1 MPKSIKAY
9 IGREGYIIEK
19 SSIALD
25 ELAHLKEELLIT
37 PTVLEEF
44 SKDLKPYPIY
54 HENEKTI
61 SIPRY
66 YGKKEFGDV
75 PKKFTSTNVTFE
87 FTKQLRPQQ
96 MEVIDDVLP
105 KIVSHGGGIISL
117 PCGAGKTVISL
128 YLAHKLG
135 LKTLV
140 LVHKSFLQ
148 SQWVERANTFTNAKI
163 GTIRGPIIDVD
174 NKDIVIGMIQSISM
188 KEYDSKVFD
197 GFGLVIVDEC
207 HHIASRVFSKA
218 LYKTATQYTIG
229 LSATPKRADGLTKI
243 IHWYLGKMIFQQ
255 ERKCDNN
262 IVVRKLNLFLDDP
275 LFQEKTVYAKGKSR
289 PNAPKMITNFCN
301 IERRNQII
309 LRIIDTLRQ
318 NPKRKILVLSG
329 RIAHLEFLK
338 TQTEERIQKDIKN
351 GKLLENECQAH
362 YYIGK
367 MKQAERKQAELYGD
381 ILFASYEMAHEGL
394 DIDRLNT
401 VILATPKKSVVQAIG
416 RIMRRTLT
424 ANDLKPLIVDITDD
438 ISVFTNQGKV
448 RHNLYKKNKY
458 NIQEFMVDDKYQVPI
473 NDYKKDDKNTNK
485 KNHKKITE
493 IFNEEGIDKS
503 INDKCFKSE
512 DKKTVVNA
520 DTFNECL
527 FDD

>member
-25 ELAHLKEELLIT
+25 ELSHLKEELLIT

-54 HENEKTI
+54 HENEKSI

-66 YGKKEFGDV
+66 YGKKHYGDA
-75 PKKFTSTNVTFE
+75 PKKFVSTSVSFQ
-87 FTKQLRPQQ
+87 FTKELRPQQ
-96 MEVIDDVLP
+96 LEVIDDVLP
-105 KIVSHGGGIISL
+105 KIVGNGGGIISL

-128 YLAHKLG
+128 YLAQKIG

-148 SQWVERANTFTNAKI
+148 SQWVDRATTFTNAKI
-163 GTIRGPIIDVD
+163 GTIRGPIIDIE

-188 KEYDSKVFD
+188 KEYEKNVFD

-243 IHWYLGKMIFQQ
+243 IHWYLGKMIYQQ

-262 IVVRKLNLFLDDP
+262 IVVRKLNLNLDDP
-275 LFQEKTVYAKGKSR
+275 LFKEKTVWAKGKSR

-301 IERRNQII
+301 IDRRNQII
-309 LRIIDTLRQ
+309 LRIINALRQ

-338 TQTEERIQKDIKN
+338 KQTEEKIQQDIKE
-351 GKLLENECQAH
+351 GKLLENECKTF

-367 MKQAERKQAELYGD
+367 MKQVERKQAELYGD

-416 RIMRRTLT
+416 RIMRKTLT

-448 RHNLYKKNKY
+448 RYRLYRKNNY
-458 NIQEFMVDDKYQVPI
+458 NIQEFIVDNKYQIPI
-473 NDYKKDDKNTNK
+473 NKYVKDDKKENK

-493 IFNEEGIDKS
+493 IFNEEEFDKL
-503 INDKCFKSE
+503 INDKYQ
-512 DKKTVVNA
+512 KTEKIHVNA